1 MRTYSEN
8 VIKFLFLQLFLDYS
22 KTFNLLYTWIE
33 TSMSGLEIGRKKII
47 WFRQV
52 LTSCTQ
58 LETKSFYDLDW
69 TRTAAKCTKMKNTRA
84 KLPFMLRDSAIC
96 DVIVVV
102 VVVVVEVVVYTSLC
116 LQHAFQHIHMKS
128 IVCTSI
134 KLIIFLQRYVRHT
147 RFALGGIVRK
157 DEFTLVMAN

>member
-52 LTSCTQ
+52 LTPYTQ

-69 TRTAAKCTKMKNTRA
+69 TRKAAKCTKMKNARATRA
-84 KLPFMLRDSAIC
+84 MLPCMLRDSAIW
-96 DVIVVV
+96 DVI

-116 LQHAFQHIHMKS
+116 LQHAFQHIS
-128 IVCTSI
+128 IVCTSM

-147 RFALGGIVRK
+147 RFALGGIFRK